1 MARLCTQSRVSLYLD
16 CGRFVSTV
24 AAWKVP
30 SAFPRRAPNVGLAL
44 LVEEVGLGH
53 IGAWGVEEA
62 GNRAW

>member
-1 MARLCTQSRVSLYLD
+1 M
-16 CGRFVSTV
+16 STV